1 MHSLAAL
8 TLLQQPVFRAEIMN
22 PGLAMG
28 MLGEVVAEGK
38 KGGEMEKEKEKEK
51 VGEGEGGSGGG
62 GSGEGGAGG
71 N

>member
-8 TLLQQPVFRAEIMN
+8 TLLQQPAFRAEIMD

-28 MLGEVVAEGK
+28 MLSEVVAEGK
-38 KGGEMEKEKEKEK
+38 KEGEREKEKEKK
-51 VGEGEGGSGGG
+51 VGEGEGSSGSGSGSGGV
-62 GSGEGGAGG
+62 GG

>member
-28 MLGEVVAEGK
+28 MLAEVVAEGK

-62 GSGEGGAGG
+62 GSGEGAVGG

>member
-1 MHSLAAL
+1 VHSLAAL

-38 KGGEMEKEKEKEK
+38 KGGEMEKEKEK
-51 VGEGEGGSGGG
+51 VGEGEGGSAGG
-62 GSGEGGAGG
+62 GSGEGAVGG

>member
-38 KGGEMEKEKEKEK
+38 KGGEMEKEKEK
-51 VGEGEGGSGGG
+51 VGEGEGGSAGG
-62 GSGEGGAGG
+62 GSGEGAVGG

>member
-38 KGGEMEKEKEKEK
+38 KGGEIEKEKEK
-51 VGEGEGGSGGG
+51 VGEGEGGSSGG
-62 GSGEGGAGG
+62 GSGEGGVGG